1 MYLEL
6 NYATE
11 VKDMTETMQIPLF
24 PPRSVPDL
32 VGEIK
37 KISKEIKDLYC
48 LDDLP
53 WVLGYSG
60 GKDSSAVVQ
69 LIWYAIAELPPEK
82 RTKKIYVITTDTLVE
97 NPIVSTWVRH
107 SLKQMKSAAIEQQL
121 PIEPHLLYPDV
132 KDTFWVNLMGKGY
145 PAPRHGFRWC
155 TERLKILPSNRFIR
169 DVVRINGEVILIL
182 GTRKAESIKRAVSME
197 KHEIGR
203 MSDRLNDSSNSIKSL
218 LYQSPSLPN
227 SLIYSPIEDWRTD
240 EVWIYLNQWPNPWEN
255 SNKDLFTMYRGATAD
270 NECPLVVDTSTPS
283 CGTSRFG
290 CWVCTMVSQDKSMEA
305 MIQNDEEKEWM
316 QPLLDIRN
324 ELDIK
329 NDREKRDF
337 RRIYGRVELFER
349 NMGDDKTSVE
359 PIPGPY
365 TKFWRE
371 HWLRRVLEAQTHIR
385 KTAPE
390 EMRDITLITP
400 EELSEIRR
408 IWLEQKHEF
417 DDSLPRIYEEVTG
430 ESFADSRPA
439 AERKLLGSDEWTAIE
454 EICTEDKM
462 HLELMAKLLD
472 TERQY
477 YTKPRRTGIY
487 ADLDKCFETSS
498 RSQDEAI
505 GNAHY
510 QRNLKT
516 AVEDVK
522 ANPTEKIQQVK
533 SAIAQTNTSAKSDTV
548 NVAKLKEE
556 LESSSSP
563 GKQLSWADIK
573 YSTPDVGEGNSKD

>member
-385 KTAPE
+385 KTAPL

-430 ESFADSRPA
+430 EPFADSRPA

-498 RSQDEAI
+498 RSKDEAI

-533 SAIAQTNTSAKSDTV
+533 SAIAQTNSSAKNDTLDI
-548 NVAKLKEE
+548 AKLKEE
-556 LESSSSP
+556 LESSSQS
-563 GKQLSWADIK
+563 KQLSWADIK
-573 YSTPDVGEGNSKD
+573 YSTPDVGEGNTKD

>member
-11 VKDMTETMQIPLF
+11 VKDMTETMQIPLS
-24 PPRSVPDL
+24 PPRSVRDL
-32 VGEIK
+32 VGEIEK
-37 KISKEIKDLYC
+37 LSKEIKDLYC
-48 LDDLP
+48 LDDIP
-53 WVLGYSG
+53 WVVGYSG
-60 GKDSSAVVQ
+60 GKDSTSVLQ

-82 RTKKIYVITTDTLVE
+82 RTKKVYVITTDTLVE

-155 TERLKILPSNRFIR
+155 TERLKILPSNRFVR

-283 CGTSRFG
+283 CGDSRFG
-290 CWVCTMVSQDKSMEA
+290 CWVCTMVNQDKSMEA

-329 NDREKRDF
+329 NDRPKRDF

-385 KTAPE
+385 KTAPL

-430 ESFADSRPA
+430 ERFEDSRPD
-439 AERKLLGSDEWTAIE
+439 AERKLLGSDEWTVLE
-454 EICTEDKM
+454 EMCDDKM

-477 YTKPRRTGIY
+477 YTKPRRTGVY
-487 ADLDKCFETSS
+487 GDLDKCFETSS
-498 RSQDEAI
+498 RSQEEAI

-510 QRNLKT
+510 QRNLKK

-522 ANPTEKIQQVK
+522 ANPALNIQQVK
-533 SAIAQTNTSAKSDTV
+533 DAIAQTNISAKNDTV
-548 NVAKLKEE
+548 DIAKLKQE
-556 LESSSSP
+556 LESSSQS
-563 GKQLSWADIK
+563 KQLSWADIK
-573 YSTPDVGEGNSKD
+573 YSTPDVGEEKNTD